1 MRISEWSSDV
11 CSSDLGSLPLSS
23 PPVRAGE
30 PSGRRR
36 RRMGSGTTEQVVRH
50 GGYGAVLQTGPVS
63 GFGSCVKEVRA
74 PRSCGRIDGKPHRV
88 RWPRGP
94 GSPAR
99 AGYQDSSR
107 KGVPAAGAGGGI
119 VGKQRESGR
128 HDAGRVSN
136 PSGDPKGYKPS
147 SRTTDVWE
155 KSVEV
160 IFDLRWSRLIKK

>member
-36 RRMGSGTTEQVVRH
+36 RRMGSGTMELVVRH

-88 RWPRGP
+88 RWPHGP
-94 GSPAR
+94 WTSGAR
-99 AGYQDSSR
+99 
-107 KGVPAAGAGGGI
+107 
-119 VGKQRESGR
+119 
-128 HDAGRVSN
+128 RVSGQQQEGGTGRGAEEDT
-136 PSGDPKGYKPS
+136 SEIQSLKGN
-147 SRTTDVWE
+147 
-155 KSVEV
+155 
-160 IFDLRWSRLIKK
+160 

>member
-1 MRISEWSSDV
+1 
-11 CSSDLGSLPLSS
+11 
-23 PPVRAGE
+23 
-30 PSGRRR
+30 
-36 RRMGSGTTEQVVRH
+36 MGSGTTELVVRH

-94 GSPAR
+94 GRPAR

-107 KGVPAAGAGGGI
+107 KGVPAEGAAGAL

-136 PSGDPKGYKPS
+136 TSGKPKSPITRSVPSIQWHLSNWTWLAWSCCASHLKEG
-147 SRTTDVWE
+147 RRVW
-155 KSVEV
+155 
-160 IFDLRWSRLIKK
+160 RR